1 MLCRCV
7 GERHLALKC
16 SEIFY
21 FAALAFVV
29 KYSFSVLFLQT
40 AELMMAYS
48 SKIMAQNKER
58 IRTVVRIR
66 PLSGAEVSG
75 AHLNIISVYSGT
87 SLRLIDPIALG
98 VGSKALS
105 TAEDKL
111 YHERSFSFD
120 VVYSATSTQED
131 VYEGCGEPLVQH
143 CLQGFNCSILAYGTY
158 FLIFEIEYLN

>member
-1 MLCRCV
+1 
-7 GERHLALKC
+7 
-16 SEIFY
+16 
-21 FAALAFVV
+21 
-29 KYSFSVLFLQT
+29 
-40 AELMMAYS
+40 MANS
-48 SKIMAQNKER
+48 SKIMAQNEER

-131 VYEGCGEPLVQH
+131 VYEAIRKSTSKDVLVCSTTTEDIENCPETMIKKFGERLKVITLPPMSAVHSTDIIKRRNLSKTV
-143 CLQGFNCSILAYGTY
+143 
-158 FLIFEIEYLN
+158 